1 MRHLFVYILLSIVL
15 IKVNA
20 STIDSLLVKQ
30 YERGYEVVCEIIES
44 KCLKDSLSNR
54 SFCSLFF
61 ENLWSIV
68 VKNEKSYV
76 LYYGYQIGQEEVI
89 RKEIS
94 NHNVVLERLFS
105 LDQNKIEKNIYKPTD
120 FYTPFYWYF
129 VLTDSSHNRKF
140 EWNAYSNSEDEYAV
154 FCVDVISGYV
164 VSLMNTTL
172 HDKHKSRNRV
182 SKLFRKS

>member
-20 STIDSLLVKQ
+20 STIDSLLVKE

-140 EWNAYSNSEDEYAV
+140 E
-154 FCVDVISGYV
+154 
-164 VSLMNTTL
+164 
-172 HDKHKSRNRV
+172 
-182 SKLFRKS
+182 

>member
-20 STIDSLLVKQ
+20 STIDSLLVKE
-30 YERGYEVVCEIIES
+30 YERGYEVVCEIIEI

-61 ENLWSIV
+61 ENLW
-68 VKNEKSYV
+68 Y
-76 LYYGYQIGQEEVI
+76 
-89 RKEIS
+89 
-94 NHNVVLERLFS
+94 
-105 LDQNKIEKNIYKPTD
+105 KIEKNIYKPTD

>member
-20 STIDSLLVKQ
+20 STIDSLLVKE

-105 LDQNKIEKNIYKPTD
+105 LDQNKIEKN
-120 FYTPFYWYF
+120 
-129 VLTDSSHNRKF
+129 
-140 EWNAYSNSEDEYAV
+140 
-154 FCVDVISGYV
+154 
-164 VSLMNTTL
+164 
-172 HDKHKSRNRV
+172 
-182 SKLFRKS
+182 